1 MRPSVRRLMAWSVLA
16 GLLVAPVAWG
26 QEEKQGDKKEAKKE
40 PAKAAAKQK
49 TDEEL
54 KKDLRALNNV
64 RSDEA
69 INKKI
74 KDLSDDKVN
83 VKRLIQLALPLTKEK
98 DDAGLNYSAA
108 HILGVLALDLREN
121 KAAIE
126 FLKIAIDKANKVKS
140 ERKVSNNR
148 MFLVEAYLADN
159 KGAEA
164 EKVAEKMISPSRVDP
179 ENTEELNAA
188 ATTMFFGRNLLV
200 RATMMQGAFDKAQK
214 HLEWLEKTFLK
225 DNDATPAA
233 KGMIQR
239 TKAYFLQYKGDLKE
253 SIKVYEELA
262 DEAENDEER
271 DRYREQIGNLY
282 ADLGDVDK
290 AYDLMSGL
298 LKKTPDNAG
307 LNNDLGYILAVH
319 DRKLDEAEKM
329 VKKAIEK
336 EPDNSSFLD
345 SMAWVYFKQKKYQ
358 QAKDWMMKA
367 VAQERGRNTELME
380 HLGDIEKALGKPD
393 EAKKA
398 YEKALAAVTPNFK
411 DKQRK
416 PEIEKKLKELGK

>member
-1 MRPSVRRLMAWSVLA
+1 MTGS
-16 GLLVAPVAWG
+16 LLVAFLTAPGLVCG
-26 QEEKQGDKKEAKKE
+26 QDGQKKDAKKE
-40 PAKAAAKQK
+40 PTKTAAAQK

-54 KKDLRALNNV
+54 KKEIHALNNV

-69 INKKI
+69 ISKKI
-74 KDLSDDKVN
+74 KSLSDDKATA
-83 VKRLIQLALPLTKEK
+83 KRLIRLALPMVQEK
-98 DDAGLNYSAA
+98 DEGGLNYSAA
-108 HILGVLALDLREN
+108 HILGMLALDQRDN
-121 KAAIE
+121 KATIAFLKVAIE
-126 FLKIAIDKANKVKS
+126 KANKVKS

-159 KGAEA
+159 KPVEA
-164 EKVAEKMISPSRVDP
+164 EQVAEKMIQPPRNLDAD
-179 ENTEELNAA
+179 NEEAQQTAFISL
-188 ATTMFFGRNLLV
+188 FYGRNLLV
-200 RATMMQGAFDKAQK
+200 RAAMKQGDFDKAQK
-214 HLEWLEKTFLK
+214 HLDYLEKTFLK
-225 DNDATPAA
+225 NDGVSAAA
-233 KGMIQR
+233 KALIQR
-239 TKAYFLQYKGDLKE
+239 TKAVFLQYKGDLKG

-262 DEAENDEER
+262 DEAENEEDR

-329 VKKAIEK
+329 VKKAVEK

-345 SMAWVYFKQKKYQ
+345 SMAWVYFKQKKYKE
-358 QAKDWMMKA
+358 AKEWMTKA
-367 VAQERGRNTELME
+367 IAQERGRNTELME
-380 HLGDIEKALGKPD
+380 HLGDIENALGNKE

-411 DKQRK
+411 EKQRK
-416 PEIEKKLKELGK
+416 PGIEKKLKELGK